1 MRTPDG
7 NDGDRGPE
15 GRGTDEAREAPG
27 ASGGGT
33 DVWADAAD
41 AVADPLGPSAGDTA
55 AGGAADGGD
64 DAGVKALDA
73 AGERDAADARDD
85 SGGASGSGADAGTES
100 SRSDRSD
107 RSDQSERSDRSDSA
121 ERLAEEAR
129 RLAEAV
135 AGKLGEVRQ
144 RVVDPLLERHPEAAA
159 HLSAAGSE
167 LLSAYRAFVTDKERR
182 WASRPAPTQR
192 VDLDD

>member
-7 NDGDRGPE
+7 NDGDPGPE
-15 GRGTDEAREAPG
+15 GRGADEARETPG
-27 ASGGGT
+27 VSVGGA
-33 DVWADAAD
+33 DVWADVAD
-41 AVADPLGPSAGDTA
+41 AVADPLGPQ
-55 AGGAADGGD
+55 AGGPAPGDAADGGD
-64 DAGVKALDA
+64 AGVKAPGA
-73 AGERDAADARDD
+73 AGERDEAAAGDD
-85 SGGASGSGADAGTES
+85 SGGGAAPGPDADAAGE
-100 SRSDRSD
+100 SD
-107 RSDQSERSDRSDSA
+107 RSDQSDHADRADSA

-129 RLAEAV
+129 RFAEAV
-135 AGKLGEVRQ
+135 AGKLGGVRQ

-167 LLSAYRAFVTDKERR
+167 LLAAYRAFVTDKERR

>member
-15 GRGTDEAREAPG
+15 GRGPDAADETPG
-27 ASGGGT
+27 AEHGRA
-33 DVWADAAD
+33 DVWADVAD
-41 AVADPLGPSAGDTA
+41 PVADPLGPSAGGAAARADADRPEAAAASAAEGAA
-55 AGGAADGGD
+55 AGEPD
-64 DAGVKALDA
+64 DAG
-73 AGERDAADARDD
+73 ARDESGGD
-85 SGGASGSGADAGTES
+85 SGPDGDAE
-100 SRSDRSD
+100 RSDSGRSD
-107 RSDQSERSDRSDSA
+107 SDGSDADRSDSA

-135 AGKLGEVRQ
+135 AGKLGDVRQ

-167 LLSAYRAFVTDKERR
+167 LLAAYRAFVAGKERR